1 MLSFIQ
7 RVQTS
12 TWLDLSKPSKT
23 PQVST
28 VEVTENSHTEDGLP
42 ETSQIKPRSAPKLE
56 SPYHDDIAFA
66 RILDLYLSP
75 EIKKR
80 AEGELSVFADAAVSE
95 QVMKWIAEAE
105 RHPVQ
110 IQHWDGWGEKKDE
123 LVTSQGWKYLWR
135 FGISER

>member
-7 RVQTS
+7 RVQTP
-12 TWLDLSKPSKT
+12 TWLDLSKLSKT
-23 PQVST
+23 PQVTT
-28 VEVTENSHTEDGLP
+28 VEVTENSCTEDELLKI
-42 ETSQIKPRSAPKLE
+42 SQNKPRSTPKLE
-56 SPYHDDIAFA
+56 SPYHDDITFA

-80 AEGELSVFADAAVSE
+80 AEGELSAFADALVSK
-95 QVMKWIAEAE
+95 QVMDWIAEAE
-105 RHPVQ
+105 RHTVN

-135 FGISER
+135 LGISER